1 MKKFKLVTIA
11 VSAALALSGCSAS
24 EQVRWS
30 AGSGEIKIVAST
42 NVWGSVANLV
52 AGDLAT
58 VDAIIY
64 NTNQDPHSYE
74 LTARDQL
81 LINNADI
88 VIMNGGGYDDFI
100 QQAIDADSTPAIT
113 VNAFMA
119 SGDDETRNEHIW
131 YDVDQTGDVAA
142 VIAAAIESLDE
153 SKTEEVEARV
163 ADFREKLAERKAQ
176 LEALR
181 AEPKTVFATEPLID
195 YLLEDAGYENLTP
208 EPFMEAIEEDTDVP
222 PAAMQESKD
231 IMASGRVDFV
241 CLNES
246 TKTPQIEELL
256 KANANVSVFGFGELL
271 IQDPDT
277 LEYDGGYFEMIDAAI
292 MALKGK

>member
-1 MKKFKLVTIA
+1 MKKFKLVAIA

-30 AGSGEIKIVAST
+30 AGSGDIKIVAST

-100 QQAIDADSTPAIT
+100 QQAVDADSTPAIT

-208 EPFMEAIEEDTDVP
+208 EAFMEAIEEDTDVP

-256 KANANVSVFGFGELL
+256 KANSNVAVFGFGELL

>member
-1 MKKFKLVTIA
+1 MKSFKLVAIA
-11 VSAALALSGCSAS
+11 ISAALTLSGCSTD
-24 EQVRWS
+24 EPIRWS
-30 AGSGEIKIVAST
+30 AGSGDIKIVAST

-88 VIMNGGGYDDFI
+88 VIVNGGGYDDFI
-100 QQAIDADSTPAIT
+100 QQAVDADSTPAIT

-256 KANANVSVFGFGELL
+256 KANTNVAVFGFGELL

-277 LEYDGGYFEMIDAAI
+277 LEYDGGYFEMVDAAI

>member
-1 MKKFKLVTIA
+1 MKKFKLVAIA

-100 QQAIDADSTPAIT
+100 QQAVDADSTPAIT